1 MLDLKYIKEYS
12 FRNKNSSTNKIVID
26 KLIQLDKKAKDKNT
40 MRVSVVRTT
49 IDLPYSLN
57 IIQKEINESSALIRV
72 EVKVKLI
79 KLILLY
85 AITSIS
91 VAALLTIMVRSYWV
105 IVPTVFF
112 AFLFYYL
119 SRQQVINFTTKLV
132 EGWFNKGYL

>member
-1 MLDLKYIKEYS
+1 
-12 FRNKNSSTNKIVID
+12 
-26 KLIQLDKKAKDKNT
+26 

-72 EVKVKLI
+72 EVKVELI

-119 SRQQVINFTTKLV
+119 SRQQVLNFTTKLV
-132 EGWFNKGYL
+132 EGWFNKGSL

>member
-26 KLIQLDKKAKDKNT
+26 KLIHLDKKAKDKNT

-72 EVKVKLI
+72 EVKVELI

-119 SRQQVINFTTKLV
+119 SRQQVLNFTTKLV
-132 EGWFNKGYL
+132 EGWFNKGSL